1 MSRSVEAIDWP
12 RVTAFVL
19 AVVAVWLVTGAL
31 KAAGKMPCDIARK
44 INHIV
49 ALAGGALCFGW
60 LPIDEA
66 KWSIYAVA
74 AILISLVVV
83 VCRFRDTPPFRI
95 AFLANTRRSDAPH
108 EAFYFWSSWVL
119 SAAGLVGI
127 HLVWD
132 DIVVTRTA
140 ALLVGIGD
148 GIAEPI
154 GRRWGRHK
162 YRVRSL
168 TGGQL
173 AERSVEG
180 SAAVFVGCFVTL
192 LACFGTHVLVG
203 ALLLAALLTVIEAVS
218 PHGLDNLTIPIAAA
232 VCLRSMFGVVM

>member
-1 MSRSVEAIDWP
+1 VNAIDWP
-12 RVTAFVL
+12 RVTAFVA

-31 KAAGKMPCDIARK
+31 KAAGRLPCDIARK
-44 INHIV
+44 INHVV
-49 ALAGGALCFGW
+49 ALAGGAVCFGW
-60 LPIDEA
+60 LPLETA

-74 AILISLVVV
+74 AILVSLVVV
-83 VCRFRDTPPFRI
+83 VCAFRGTAPFRY

-108 EAFYFWSSWVL
+108 EAFYFWSSWVV

-127 HLVWD
+127 HLIWD

-168 TGGQL
+168 TGGKP
-173 AERSVEG
+173 AERSLEG
-180 SAAVFVGCFVTL
+180 SAAVFVGCLFTL
-192 LACFGTHVLVG
+192 LACFGTDVMAGAVTL
-203 ALLLAALLTVIEAVS
+203 ALLLTVVEAV
-218 PHGLDNLTIPIAAA
+218 
-232 VCLRSMFGVVM
+232 R